1 MTYFRLEFS
10 PSANASIDEQ
20 KEYYNHLV
28 PAGLGDKFV
37 QQVNEHARTL
47 LKFPRMRIRYENVR
61 CIPLNGFPF
70 MIHFSVLEDRNVVRI
85 HEVIHTAR
93 NPSENWN
100 KNDWMVSEPFPSY
113 GVHAY
118 DLEYYYAA

>member
-1 MTYFRLEFS
+1 MEFQLELS
-10 PSANASIDEQ
+10 PSADASIDEH
-20 KEYYNHLV
+20 KEYYNSLV
-28 PAGLGDKFV
+28 PGLGDKFV
-37 QQVNEHARTL
+37 QLVNDHANTL
-47 LKFPRMRIRYENVR
+47 VKFPKMRIRYEAVR

-85 HEVIHTAR
+85 HEVIHTSR
-93 NPSENWN
+93 NPSDNWN
-100 KNDWMVSEPFPSY
+100 KDDWMVSEPFPAY

>member
-1 MTYFRLEFS
+1 MEFIIEFS
-10 PSANASIDEQ
+10 PSADSCMEEQ
-20 KEYYNHLV
+20 QEYYNNLV
-28 PAGLGDKFV
+28 PGLGDKFV
-37 QQVNEHARTL
+37 RRVIEHGNAL
-47 LKFPRMRIRYENVR
+47 AKFPKMQLRYEGIR

-70 MIHFSVLEDRNVVRI
+70 MIHFSVLEDRNLVRI
-85 HEVIHTAR
+85 HEVIHTSR

-100 KNDWMVSEPFPSY
+100 KNDWMVSEPFPAY